1 MKQTGSFMRLITT
14 GAFGRSTSEATS
26 EHVTATQKQLDVG
39 SNLLRC
45 DLRLMGRELA
55 IGLQDQNQTRVHLG
69 CSVPRRKRLCVGY
82 GQRDLEVEGRK
93 MIVRIS

>member
-26 EHVTATQKQLDVG
+26 EPAIANQKNLNVG
-39 SNLLRC
+39 ANLSRC

-55 IGLQDQNQTRVHLG
+55 IGLQDQAKPVYVWGVQYLDG
-69 CSVPRRKRLCVGY
+69 SVYASDMVNGIWKLTAA
-82 GQRDLEVEGRK
+82 K
-93 MIVRIS
+93 